1 MSVCIFLLVTSTVG
15 TTQSLIMVGLREM
28 REPQRKKRFS
38 NWPLF
43 LLLLLPWF
51 LRKPQGSFSCFST
64 NRTGMVLKKSLGE
77 VGRKLVQSVLPV
89 DLLMQPLLSTLVTL
103 KLFWCV
109 QLLVPRET
117 EKTHF
122 TMWCW
127 GRPWAP
133 APSSHSWALLNPT
146 YINTFQRVP

>member
-1 MSVCIFLLVTSTVG
+1 MSVCIFPLVTSTVG
-15 TTQSLIMVGLREM
+15 ATESLIMVGLREM
-28 REPQRKKRFS
+28 REPQRNKRFS
-38 NWPLF
+38 NWPPFFLL

-51 LRKPQGSFSCFST
+51 LRKPQGIFSCFST
-64 NRTGMVLKKSLGE
+64 KRTGIISKKSLGK
-77 VGRKLVQSVLPV
+77 VGIKLVQCVLPV
-89 DLLMQPLLSTLVTL
+89 DLFMQPLPSTLVTL

-122 TMWCW
+122 TTWFW

-133 APSSHSWALLNPT
+133 APSSHSWALLSPH
-146 YINTFQRVP
+146 VH